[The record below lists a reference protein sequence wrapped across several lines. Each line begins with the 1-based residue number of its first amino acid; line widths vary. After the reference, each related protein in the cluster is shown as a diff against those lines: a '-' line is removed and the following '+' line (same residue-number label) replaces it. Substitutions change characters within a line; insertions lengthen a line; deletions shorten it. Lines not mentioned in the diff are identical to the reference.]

1 MLKKIIHALA
11 ITASLAFASAAN
23 AGLINSFDDSYLDSL
38 VTGGSTVTQLLNN
51 SNSIDYTFKDNFM
64 VVDVNYSNI
73 NYLVYEF
80 SVMHED
86 GLDATFLSNL
96 YLPIGYTDAM
106 FNSVDELLEVVFQL
120 GKEDGF
126 KFAFEIDSSL
136 DFLGVDT
143 INPNVGDFAFILSD
157 NFQINEWISFGNPLV
172 GAERVDTATVPEPS
186 TLAIFALGIF
196 GLANRKFN
204 KKS

>member
-1 MLKKIIHALA
+1 MKKLINALA
-11 ITASLAFASAAN
+11 IVATFAFSSIAN

-126 KFAFEIDSSL
+126 KFALEIDSSL
-136 DFLGVDT
+136 DFLGVD
-143 INPNVGDFAFILSD
+143 IGNPNIGDFAFILSD
-157 NFQINEWISFGNPLV
+157 NFQTNEWVSFGNPLI
-172 GAERVDTATVPEPS
+172 GAARADTAAVPEPS
-186 TLAIFALGIF
+186 TLAIFALGMF
-196 GLANRKFN
+196 GLASRKFN
-204 KKS
+204 NKN

>member
-1 MLKKIIHALA
+1 MLRKIINTLA

-73 NYLVYEF
+73 NYLVYDF
-80 SVMHED
+80 SVIHED
-86 GLDATFLSNL
+86 GLDGTFLNNL
-96 YLPIGYTDAM
+96 YLPSGYTDAM
-106 FNSVDELLEVVFQL
+106 FNPVDELLEVVFQL
-120 GKEDGF
+120 GQEDGF
-126 KFAFEIDSSL
+126 KFAFELDSSL

-143 INPNVGDFAFILSD
+143 ILSD
-157 NFQINEWISFGNPLV
+157 NFQTNEWISFGNPLV
-172 GAERVDTATVPEPS
+172 GAARADTAAVPEPS
-186 TLAIFALGIF
+186 TLAIFALGMF
-196 GLANRKFN
+196 GLVSRKFN
-204 KKS
+204 KKN